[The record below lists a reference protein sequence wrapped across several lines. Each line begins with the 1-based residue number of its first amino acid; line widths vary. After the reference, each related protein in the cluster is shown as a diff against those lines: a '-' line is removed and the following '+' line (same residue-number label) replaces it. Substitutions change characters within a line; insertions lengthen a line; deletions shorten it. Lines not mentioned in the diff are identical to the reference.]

1 VLTTLGLLCA
11 SWLLADA
18 RGIAAGEPPDAETPP
33 ARANP
38 GVFLGLGWRT
48 GALAAGATKCPPPI
62 IDGTRGRGDDWPIP
76 ALGATR
82 VTRRRQMRYASHTA
96 YQLLA
101 SLYAANYDEFTD
113 EGAGAC
119 LRSVETVGGKHTSL
133 VADFGPPLDRRAFV
147 KMGQASLEE
156 VSRMIEHAK
165 ALDDAGAPAPRL
177 LLAAALDF
185 WGNVTRYALVFELLE
200 EHVEL
205 RSLGIVRPRHVSAA
219 ARALAAFR
227 RAGFEHRDIHGRN
240 FMWSEST
247 QSVSIVDID
256 AVVRVNATGHALHD
270 PGSNALEDDDEV
282 GVGEGN
288 CASLCNPRCCPGVQ
302 ALEDHEDSWNECVA
316 ALEREGR
323 TWNLSKSPPERHSDP
338 WGLLLARAIDDLLRL
353 CHPAVADVH
362 ATDETTRRET
372 ARDER
377 RRRRRR
383 RDDDDSRGRDEL
395 R

>member
-1 VLTTLGLLCA
+1 MSRGA
-11 SWLLADA
+11 EEPESAEAA
-18 RGIAAGEPPDAETPP
+18 REAAPRMPHGYSVEAP
-33 ARANP
+33 R
-38 GVFLGLGWRT
+38 G
-48 GALAAGATKCPPPI
+48 GA
-62 IDGTRGRGDDWPIP
+62 
-76 ALGATR
+76 ATR
-82 VTRRRQMRYASHTA
+82 PQTVHGRSAWHPRRRR
-96 YQLLA
+96 
-101 SLYAANYDEFTD
+101 
-113 EGAGAC
+113 
-119 LRSVETVGGKHTSL
+119 
-133 VADFGPPLDRRAFV
+133 
-147 KMGQASLEE
+147 
-156 VSRMIEHAK
+156 
-165 ALDDAGAPAPRL
+165 
-177 LLAAALDF
+177 
-185 WGNVTRYALVFELLE
+185 
-200 EHVEL
+200 
-205 RSLGIVRPRHVSAA
+205 
-219 ARALAAFR
+219 
-227 RAGFEHRDIHGRN
+227 
-240 FMWSEST
+240 WSEST

-323 TWNLSKSPPERHSDP
+323 TWNLSNSPPERHSDP

-383 RDDDDSRGRDEL
+383 RDDDDSRGRAEL